1 VKDGLVYVKAIHII
15 SEHDRRLARTAVSN
29 TYMDIL
35 RGTGPGIIEVDPFDR
50 MDSTSALFELQRRDD
65 PHLKQRTNQPSR

>member
-15 SEHDRRLARTAVSN
+15 SEHDRRLAQTALSN

-35 RGTGPGIIEVDPFDR
+35 CRTGPGIIEVDQLDR
-50 MDSTSALFELQRRDD
+50 RDSISAFFEL
-65 PHLKQRTNQPSR
+65 